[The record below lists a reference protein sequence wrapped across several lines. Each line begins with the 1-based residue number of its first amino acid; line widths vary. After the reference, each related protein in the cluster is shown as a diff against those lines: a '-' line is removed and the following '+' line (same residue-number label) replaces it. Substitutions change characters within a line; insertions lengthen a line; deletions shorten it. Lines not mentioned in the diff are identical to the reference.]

1 MRRIKSHNLAQLL
14 MQLRFTPEKKR
25 RKQLDAAE
33 KLVTIIDKDKEYP
46 YEFVC
51 FRITGFQPKSDFE
64 SELIKGDELL
74 EDLRI
79 FISKLSGKLARPA
92 SEQNKKIYT
101 IEELAKNLGVS
112 TKTIYRWRKH
122 GLVAR
127 KYIFDD
133 GIRRFGL
140 LQSVVDE
147 FLAAHPDLAGK
158 AKNFSRLTNQ
168 QKQQIIKQ
176 AIKLAAGTNMSRYQ
190 IIDKISAKTCKCHET
205 IRYTL
210 LNYEKANP
218 GKTIFKKPTG
228 AIEPAQAAEI
238 YRLYKQGTNIKELM
252 KRFDRNKSSIYRIV
266 NQRRAKTLLAK
277 KIEFVASDE
286 FLERDPS
293 QLIASSSLD
302 TRAASSES
310 RDQSPEFRVPSPGS
324 SLWRGRPG
332 LASHRHPSGEAVP
345 ALRPAGIPSA
355 ALRTGLP
362 VERNKGKMPS
372 PQEQGQDA
380 LATYL
385 HTLRDTPVL
394 NREEEIELFRQ
405 YNYLKFLALRS
416 RDGIKLSRVSGRMIS
431 RIESY
436 LAQAEEIKRR
446 IIEAN
451 LRLVVNVAR
460 KHTLSGAN
468 LLDLVSEGNISL
480 MHAVEKFDY
489 SRGFRFSTFASWAIA
504 KDYAHK
510 IPEQLG
516 RLGKSGKASL
526 ANIHREMRTEYAA
539 DFAAVERAHQSLTQV
554 IKDNL
559 TEHEQYVITNRFGLV
574 GPPIRKQ
581 TKTLAQIGQ
590 ELNLSKE
597 RIRQIELLALQ
608 KLRQS
613 LSPEEFELLT
623 G

>member
-33 KLVTIIDKDKEYP
+33 KLVTIIEKDKEYP

-92 SEQNKKIYT
+92 SEHGQKIYT

-112 TKTIYRWRKH
+112 TKTIYRWRKQ

-127 KYIFDD
+127 KYVFDD

-158 AKNFSRLTNQ
+158 AKNFSRLTYQ

-176 AIKLAAGTNMSRYQ
+176 AIRLAAGTKLSRYQ
-190 IIDKISAKTCKCHET
+190 IIDKISKKTGKCHET

-238 YRLYKQGTNIKELM
+238 YRLHKQGTDIKELM
-252 KRFDRNKSSIYRIV
+252 KRFDRNKSSIYRII
-266 NQRRAKTLLAK
+266 NQRRAKSILAK

-286 FLERDPS
+286 FLGQDALR
-293 QLIASSSLD
+293 LIASSSL
-302 TRAASSES
+302 AARVASPES
-310 RDQSPEFRVPSPGS
+310 RDQGPEFQVPSPGS
-324 SLWRGRPG
+324 SL
-332 LASHRHPSGEAVP
+332 SE
-345 ALRPAGIPSA
+345 
-355 ALRTGLP
+355 
-362 VERNKGKMPS
+362 
-372 PQEQGQDA
+372 
-380 LATYL
+380 YL
-385 HTLRDTPVL
+385 HTLRDTQVL

-405 YNYLKFLALRS
+405 YNYLKFLAFQS
-416 RDGIKLSRVSGRMIS
+416 RVGIKLSRVSGRMIS

-480 MHAVEKFDY
+480 MNAVEKFDY

-510 IPEQLG
+510 IPAQFD

-554 IKDNL
+554 IKNNL

>member
-33 KLVTIIDKDKEYP
+33 KLITIIDKNKEYP

-92 SEQNKKIYT
+92 SEHGQKIYT

-112 TKTIYRWRKH
+112 TKTIYRWRKQ

-168 QKQQIIKQ
+168 QRQQIIKQ
-176 AIKLAAGTNMSRYQ
+176 AIRLTAGKKLSRYQ
-190 IIDKISAKTCKCHET
+190 IIDKISAKTGKCHET

-210 LNYEKANP
+210 LNYENANP
-218 GKTIFKKPTG
+218 GKAIFKKSTG
-228 AIEPAQAAEI
+228 AIGPTQAAEI
-238 YRLYKQGTNIKELM
+238 YRLYKQGSNIKELM
-252 KRFDRNKSSIYRIV
+252 KRFDRNKSSIYRII
-266 NQRRAKTLLAK
+266 NQRRAKAIQAK

-286 FLERDPS
+286 FLEQDASR
-293 QLIASSSLD
+293 LVASSSLVD
-302 TRAASSES
+302 RVASSES
-310 RDQSPEFRVPSPGS
+310 RDPSPEFRVPSPGS
-324 SLWRGRPG
+324 SL
-332 LASHRHPSGEAVP
+332 SE
-345 ALRPAGIPSA
+345 
-355 ALRTGLP
+355 
-362 VERNKGKMPS
+362 
-372 PQEQGQDA
+372 
-380 LATYL
+380 YL

-394 NREEEIELFRQ
+394 NREEEVELFRQ
-405 YNYLKFLALRS
+405 YNYLKFLAFQS
-416 RDGIKLSRVSGRMIS
+416 RAGIKLSRVSGKMIS
-431 RIESY
+431 QIESY
-436 LAQAEEIKRR
+436 LARAEEIKGK

-489 SRGFRFSTFASWAIA
+489 SRGYRFSTFASWAIA
-504 KDYAHK
+504 KDYARK
-510 IPEQLG
+510 IPEQIG

-539 DFAAVERAHQSLTQV
+539 DFAAIERAHQSLTQV

-574 GPPIRKQ
+574 GPPIKKQ